1 MNRFALPLFC
11 LLVSIVIWI
20 QVASTT
26 ILIETVALPLRTTGL
41 APGLTVAGSELPAT
55 VTARLQGSKL
65 QLLSHRLFHRPFG
78 SVTLDLSRE
87 QAGAKVELDITPA
100 DVRSDFSVVAVTPPI
115 SLRLTVDRLQTR
127 RLPVTVAVT
136 GEPPP
141 DRALLRP
148 PRAEPESVAVAG
160 PARLLRGCAAVL
172 TEPVDLGRLRAGG
185 EQTRR
190 LVPPREGLAPTV
202 PEVRVVVAL
211 AARERRTLANVRVV
225 ARGGSPR
232 EALAVVPLLATLV
245 VSGPADSLRELDPA
259 RVWVEV
265 DAAGLAG
272 GARELRGQAV
282 LPRWCRLESLAP
294 DRFLVRQAGGRRD

>member
-1 MNRFALPLFC
+1 
-11 LLVSIVIWI
+11 
-20 QVASTT
+20 
-26 ILIETVALPLRTTGL
+26 
-41 APGLTVAGSELPAT
+41 VAGSELPAT

-87 QAGAKVELDITPA
+87 QAGAKVEFDVTPA

-127 RLPVTVAVT
+127 RLPVTVAVI

-141 DRALLRP
+141 DRVLLRP

-185 EQTRR
+185 EQMRG
-190 LVPPREGLAPTV
+190 LVPPREGLAPAV
-202 PEVRVVVAL
+202 PEVRVVIAL

-225 ARGGSPR
+225 ARGGTPR
-232 EALAVVPLLATLV
+232 EALAVVPPLATLV
-245 VSGPADSLRELDPA
+245 VSGPYDSLRVLDTA
-259 RVWVEV
+259 RVSVEV
-265 DAAGLAG
+265 DASGLAG

-294 DRFLVRQAGGRRD
+294 DQFLVRSAGGGGD

>member
-26 ILIETVALPLRTTGL
+26 ILVETVALPLHVTGL
-41 APGLTVAGSELPAT
+41 APGLTVAGSDLPAT

-78 SVTLDLSRE
+78 GVILDLSRE

-100 DVRSDFSVVAVTPPI
+100 NVRSDFSVIAVTPPV

-127 RLPVTVAVT
+127 RLPVAVAVT

-148 PRAEPESVAVAG
+148 PRAEPESVSVGG
-160 PARLLRGCAAVL
+160 PARQLRGCAAVF

-185 EQTRR
+185 EQVRR
-190 LVPPREGLAPTV
+190 LVPPREGLVLAV
-202 PEVRVVVAL
+202 PEVRVVIAL
-211 AARERRTLANVRVV
+211 AARERRTLTDVRVV
-225 ARGGSPR
+225 ARGGSSR
-232 EALAVVPLLATLV
+232 QALAVVPPLATLV
-245 VSGPADSLRELDPA
+245 VSGPADSLRALDPA
-259 RVWVEV
+259 RVSVEV

-272 GARELRGQAV
+272 GARELRGRAV
-282 LPRWCRLESLAP
+282 LPGWCRLESLAP
-294 DRFLVRQAGGRRD
+294 DRFLARRAGGKGE